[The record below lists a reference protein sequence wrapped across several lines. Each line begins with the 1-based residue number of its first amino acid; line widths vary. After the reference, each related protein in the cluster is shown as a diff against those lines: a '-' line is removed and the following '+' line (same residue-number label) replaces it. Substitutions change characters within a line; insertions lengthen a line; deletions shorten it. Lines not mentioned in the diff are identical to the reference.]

1 MQRVADISGF
11 ARCGSPCG
19 YGAGQV
25 YGLRDYYTVQSIK
38 NTE

>member
-19 YGAGQV
+19 YP
-25 YGLRDYYTVQSIK
+25 SIK
-38 NTE
+38 KL